1 MKTVLIA
8 LRKIK
13 DIVISNVLKCLE
25 TTEMRT
31 LSSEI

>member
-13 DIVISNVLKCLE
+13 DIVILNVLKCLE

>member
-1 MKTVLIA
+1 MKRVLIA

-13 DIVISNVLKCLE
+13 DIVILNVLKCLE
-25 TTEMRT
+25 TIEIRT